1 VTLPRFATAI
11 AVLLLLLLLLLTACA
26 SPGGILQHAG
36 NADVFDMR
44 VDTSLDWSRIKG
56 TRQELWTI
64 DGMTLNSL
72 SIFSG
77 IKPGEHVFLMA
88 REKKSRPDGPWFR
101 AGMRPDEIR
110 DTVLDALRGQG
121 WSNVSA
127 DNLRPQRYGDADGL
141 RFELQLTNPDG
152 LVYQGSVAAVE
163 RGGKLTVLVWKAPAE
178 YYAGRDEVAVG
189 KMFDSLRF
197 VK

>member
-1 VTLPRFATAI
+1 MPRFAKTLTALLF
-11 AVLLLLLLLLLTACA
+11 LLLLAACA

-36 NADVFDMR
+36 SADVFDMR

-56 TRQELWTI
+56 ARNELWTI
-64 DGMTLNSL
+64 DGTALNSL

-101 AGMRPDEIR
+101 TGMRPDEIR
-110 DTVLDALRGQG
+110 DVVLDALRGQN

-141 RFELQLTNPDG
+141 RFELELTNPDG
-152 LVYQGSVAAVE
+152 LVYKGSVAAVE
-163 RGGKLTVLVWKAPAE
+163 RSSKLTLLVWKAPAE
-178 YYAGRDEVAVG
+178 YYAGRDAEAVG